1 MHPTAETMENAFLN
15 LEVAAQGAEEKQAQS
30 TEKAQTLPQFSLQF
44 RQRPAAGFSKLLKA
58 NDARV
63 AKLADARDLK
73 SRVPNGTCGFDSRPG
88 HQPRFDLPLAM
99 GRYATGCRQTTG
111 FRGTLHR
118 SLV

>member
-1 MHPTAETMENAFLN
+1 MENAFLN

-73 SRVPNGTCGFDSRPG
+73 C
-88 HQPRFDLPLAM
+88 H
-99 GRYATGCRQTTG
+99 TG
-111 FRGTLHR
+111 FCK
-118 SLV
+118 